1 MNQKTTLIDHLKN
14 EYRYTKYQLNEH
26 SSKVKQRHAL
36 LIKLTNQI
44 EQFTSQH
51 DRIVKQAKHIPI
63 INEHNR
69 QCIEL
74 TNLSNEYEQ
83 LQNEN
88 HLLTLKAK
96 ENIQK
101 FSMLLQSNHH

>member
-1 MNQKTTLIDHLKN
+1 MLFQVDCPVVLCNVYIIDSRCEKKL
-14 EYRYTKYQLNEH
+14 Q
-26 SSKVKQRHAL
+26 QRQQL
-36 LIKLTNQI
+36 LIKLTKQI
-44 EQFTSQH
+44 EQFLSQH
-51 DRIVKQAKHIPI
+51 DRIIKQANHISI

-74 TNLSNEYEQ
+74 THLSNEYEQ

-96 ENIQK
+96 ENIK
-101 FSMLLQSNHH
+101 RFPMLMQSNHY

>member
-1 MNQKTTLIDHLKN
+1 MNQTTTLIDHLKS
-14 EYRYTKYQLNEH
+14 EYRYTKYGINEY
-26 SSKVKQRHAL
+26 SLKLQQRQQL
-36 LIKLTNQI
+36 LIKLTKQI
-44 EQFTSQH
+44 EQFLSQH
-51 DRIVKQAKHIPI
+51 DRIIKQANHISI

-74 TNLSNEYEQ
+74 THLSNEYEQ

-96 ENIQK
+96 ENIK
-101 FSMLLQSNHH
+101 RFPMLMQSNHY